1 MLDEPHISPFS
12 KINETRSAKKVIA
25 FNTQKNNK
33 EKENLKDFKISQSNQ
48 TNPNN
53 IEEAIFR
60 KVNEILSKVNTQIKN
75 VENNQFG
82 QVYTVSNEVAESRF
96 KLSYNSKNMI
106 TDITIINGDYSIA
119 NELKSLENQFVFF
132 NDFGDNTEFDFPEEF
147 LKDYYDLLLKI
158 CSNQNIQIIDI
169 EHLPYMER
177 YTFKQNDKVAIIDF
191 TYNSKG
197 SFTRTQYQRGTDIN
211 LYNFIKSLLK

>member
-12 KINETRSAKKVIA
+12 KLNEIRSAKKAIA
-25 FNTQKNNK
+25 FNTQKNDK

-53 IEEAIFR
+53 IEEAIFQ

-82 QVYTVSNEVAESRF
+82 QVYTISNEVAESRF

-106 TDITIINGDYSIA
+106 TDITMINGDYSIA
-119 NELKSLENQFVFF
+119 NELKSLKNQFVFF
-132 NDFGDNTEFDFPEEF
+132 NDFGDNVEFDFPEEF
-147 LKDYYDLLLKI
+147 LKDYYGLLLEI

-197 SFTRTQYQRGTDIN
+197 SFTRIQYQRGTDMN
-211 LYNFIKSLLK
+211 LYNFIKSLMK